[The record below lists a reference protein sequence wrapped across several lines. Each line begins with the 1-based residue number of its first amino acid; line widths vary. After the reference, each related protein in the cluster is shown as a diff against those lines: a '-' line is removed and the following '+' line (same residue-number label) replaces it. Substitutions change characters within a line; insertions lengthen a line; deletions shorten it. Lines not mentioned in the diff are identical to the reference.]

1 MTDERIATHVKAHSV
16 NADPTQDD
24 LLIQYTIAHRENIR
38 RAALAIPEYLTFL
51 KETMPKMRTQLIMDM
66 HRYNREFCTKDGTPK
81 EEKRDL
87 IVETHDIPGDFYS
100 AITNGMDMSP
110 AAREKEK
117 HALAIDLEIE
127 RFINDCDLSYNMS
140 YNREIH
146 RQVKNKA
153 FNEYRTQENA
163 LKKLSLREF
172 LQTLNNNN
180 DNRYSSIKTLIDI
193 NKGVCMEFLTD
204 FPDASLY
211 QFLQLMRKDLQFSD
225 YQTQLLQT
233 SSNIT
238 TKEFLLAVQPSSQT
252 FSAWLQSEALR
263 MHKSALTRL
272 DALLA
277 SGDTKQHITSAQ
289 IKKIWGAV
297 NKEDIDDAVKIDIK
311 NRLEAAHLPPEK
323 IPEEILNWTQ
333 QPTEATARPPS
344 PWE

>member
-1 MTDERIATHVKAHSV
+1 
-16 NADPTQDD
+16 
-24 LLIQYTIAHRENIR
+24 
-38 RAALAIPEYLTFL
+38 
-51 KETMPKMRTQLIMDM
+51 
-66 HRYNREFCTKDGTPK
+66 
-81 EEKRDL
+81 
-87 IVETHDIPGDFYS
+87 
-100 AITNGMDMSP
+100 
-110 AAREKEK
+110 
-117 HALAIDLEIE
+117 
-127 RFINDCDLSYNMS
+127 
-140 YNREIH
+140 
-146 RQVKNKA
+146 
-153 FNEYRTQENA
+153 
-163 LKKLSLREF
+163 
-172 LQTLNNNN
+172 
-180 DNRYSSIKTLIDI
+180 
-193 NKGVCMEFLTD
+193 MEFLTD
-204 FPDASLY
+204 FPDATLY